1 MTHFIELTSS
11 EGYKFIANVSQIK
24 RIVDTKGSD
33 KNENTF
39 ITGINNNGGLYVKE
53 SYEDIQKSIY
63 EKLRLSNPIIKL

>member
-11 EGYKFIANVSQIK
+11 EGNKFIANVSQIK

-39 ITGINNNGGLYVKE
+39 IVGINNNGGLYVKE
-53 SYEDIQKSIY
+53 SYEDIHKAIC
-63 EKLRLSNPIIKL
+63 EKLRLHNPIIKL

>member
-11 EGYKFIANVSQIK
+11 EGNKFIANVSQIK
-24 RIVDTKGSD
+24 RIVDTKGSN

-53 SYEDIQKSIY
+53 SYEDIQKAIY